1 MNPIRAR
8 IEQLRQL
15 CGEDPTAALADRI
28 DALPLHRDE
37 AGWVAVREDGTFV
50 FVDNDTDRITTNVP
64 EEWVRRAVEA
74 GRARYPELWLDA
86 RAGL

>member
-37 AGWVAVREDGTFV
+37 AGWVAVRDDGTFV
-50 FVDNDTDRITTNVP
+50 FIDNDTARITTNVP
-64 EEWVRRAVEA
+64 AEWVQRAVEVA
-74 GRARYPELWLDA
+74 RVRYPEVFGDD
-86 RAGL
+86 